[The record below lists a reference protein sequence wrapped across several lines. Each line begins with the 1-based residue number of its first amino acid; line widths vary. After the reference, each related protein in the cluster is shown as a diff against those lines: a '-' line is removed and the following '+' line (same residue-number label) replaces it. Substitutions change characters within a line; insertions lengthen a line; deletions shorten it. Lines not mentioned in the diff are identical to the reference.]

1 MSVIEEIKQR
11 LDIVEF
17 IGEYVKLQKSGRNF
31 RALCPFHSEKT
42 PSFFVFPEQQS
53 WHCFGA
59 CSTGGDIYSFVMKR
73 EGVDFGQALRLLAER
88 AGVTL
93 ISPDVQNKD
102 EDERKE
108 RIIRINEAAAA
119 YYHHLLLSTTAG
131 GKAKKYLTQRSIS
144 LQTIENFQL
153 GFSRDSFEDLQR
165 HLLGEGYEKTEL
177 LTAGLVVEREGGGFY
192 DRFRNRL
199 MFPIRDI
206 KGHVIGFGARVLDES
221 LPKYLNSPQTP
232 IFDKSSTLYAFD
244 RAKESIRKKDE
255 AIIMEGYMDVLTAH
269 QHGWDN
275 VVASMGTALTEKQL
289 ASLKKITKNIILALD
304 ADTAGEMAELRTVET
319 LELPDIVTILRT
331 VDVNGIFDIN
341 VKVVVPS
348 QGKDPDE
355 EIRKDPALWS
365 QSLER
370 AKPIMNFIFDIAKDK
385 FDSGDIKDKTLVT
398 ERLLQLI
405 CVIENSI
412 IRGHYVQ
419 EVARIARVNPKDLED
434 RINKIR
440 LDKRKQKTKTII
452 SPTPTKSVSLS
463 PNPIE
468 KHCLWLLLQYPV
480 LRADG
485 MKLSEVFFESSES
498 REIFLN
504 WKQSTDINSLRN
516 NLDSTLH
523 PYLDDLM
530 SKPYSRTIIAS
541 EDKQRR
547 DLSACVV
554 RLREKLYKGIESKKE
569 ELLAMEAKRGSEE
582 ELAEQGIEES
592 KQLKSIFIEQSHRR
606 HSTS

>member
-17 IGEYVKLQKSGRNF
+17 IGEHVKLQKSGRNF

-131 GKAKKYLTQRSIS
+131 GKAKKYLAQRSIS

-199 MFPIRDI
+199 MFPIRDT

-244 RAKESIRKKDE
+244 RAKESIRRKDE
-255 AIIMEGYMDVLTAH
+255 SVIMEGYMDVLTAH
-269 QHGWDN
+269 QNGWDN

-289 ASLKKITKNIILALD
+289 ASLKKITKNIVLALD

-331 VDVNGIFDIN
+331 VDVNGIFDVN

-365 QSLER
+365 QSLEK

-385 FDSGDIKDKTLVT
+385 FNSGDIKDKTLIT

-412 IRGHYVQ
+412 IRG
-419 EVARIARVNPKDLED
+419 
-434 RINKIR
+434 
-440 LDKRKQKTKTII
+440 
-452 SPTPTKSVSLS
+452 
-463 PNPIE
+463 
-468 KHCLWLLLQYPV
+468 
-480 LRADG
+480 
-485 MKLSEVFFESSES
+485 
-498 REIFLN
+498 
-504 WKQSTDINSLRN
+504 
-516 NLDSTLH
+516 
-523 PYLDDLM
+523 
-530 SKPYSRTIIAS
+530 
-541 EDKQRR
+541 
-547 DLSACVV
+547 
-554 RLREKLYKGIESKKE
+554 
-569 ELLAMEAKRGSEE
+569 
-582 ELAEQGIEES
+582 
-592 KQLKSIFIEQSHRR
+592 
-606 HSTS
+606 